1 MNRRQALMSVSAVA
15 AHALFA
21 DVVSAFVRTTAAV
34 GDHAAPWQAE
44 LFGSDEGAILE
55 DVVDT
60 ILPATS
66 TPGAKAARVHV
77 FVDLAASRCLGS
89 AEQQALSDALD
100 SLGQTFGAL
109 PADQRIARLNAMD
122 KAAFAMFKELTL
134 LGYFSSEIGC
144 TQALAYEA
152 VPGAYK
158 GCIALAPGQKAWAT
172 R

>member
-1 MNRRQALMSVSAVA
+1 MNRRQALMSVSAIA
-15 AHALFA
+15 AHTLFA
-21 DVVSAFVRTTAAV
+21 DVVAAFTRTSAALA
-34 GDHAAPWQAE
+34 DQSAPWQAE

-66 TPGAKAARVHV
+66 SPGARAAHVHV

-100 SLGQTFGAL
+100 TLGETFGAL
-109 PADQRIARLNAMD
+109 PTAQRIARLNAMD
-122 KAAFAMFKELTL
+122 KAAFATLKELTL

-144 TQALAYEA
+144 TQALAYDA
-152 VPGAYK
+152 VPGVYK
-158 GCIALAPGQKAWAT
+158 GCVNLEPGQKAWAT